1 MSDGKIQ
8 STLTGAAYDL
18 ANAGY
23 TSMPDAEENDEREA
37 ITSDNASLREAA
49 TQLPNRNDDIS
60 VRAYLDPSGKP
71 ADANEA
77 ITLSRAGRDYA
88 SATAAE
94 RLVAENDSSK
104 ALAARVD
111 ALRAEALG
119 KDPEAAEL
127 YGFDP
132 PKAEADKAAAGKVAN
147 EEPASQPPDDRGDPS
162 VAGLDP
168 EIEKALQHPQVRHA
182 IEAQLS
188 EAENTRQTYL
198 NGLAAATQIAQIS
211 FLSQFPELAGLAPEN
226 LPGALEQ
233 LSRQDPEKFARVQA
247 TVATTEQLFAQQGAE
262 SSRQAELA
270 RRNFENFARSED
282 ARFETL
288 MKGEARETQAAVA
301 AEIMA
306 SAKASGVEPAELT
319 RLFNSEPLMRNA
331 IFQRMM
337 YDAGKYR
344 LMMKAK
350 DAAVA
355 KPLPSVQRPGL
366 ARTPGEREQA
376 DLRTLSARL
385 SSSGDIKD
393 AVALYHAR
401 RSGKR

>member
-1 MSDGKIQ
+1 MTIETD
-8 STLTGAAYDL
+8 STLIGAAYDL

-23 TSMPDAEENDEREA
+23 TPMPDTGEKDEREA
-37 ITSDNASLREAA
+37 IAGDSASLREAA
-49 TQLPNRNDDIS
+49 MQLADGTDDIV
-60 VRAYLDPSGKP
+60 VRAYLGPDGRP
-71 ADANEA
+71 AAANEA

-88 SATAAE
+88 NATAAE
-94 RLVAENDSSK
+94 KLIAEDESSS

-111 ALRAEALG
+111 ALRAEALTN
-119 KDPEAAEL
+119 DPEAAEI

-132 PKAEADKAAAGKVAN
+132 PETRAGKAGSGKGGA
-147 EEPASQPPDDRGDPS
+147 EEPASEPPDARGDPGTT
-162 VAGLDP
+162 GLDP
-168 EIEKALQHPQVRHA
+168 ELEKALQHPQVRHA
-182 IEAQLS
+182 IEVQLS

-211 FLSQFPELAGLAPEN
+211 FLSQFPELAGLAPEH

-233 LSRQDPEKFARVQA
+233 LSRQDPAKFARVQGI
-247 TVATTEQLFAQQGAE
+247 VATTEQLFAQQRAE
-262 SSRQAELA
+262 SGRQAELG
-270 RRNFENFARSED
+270 RRNFETYAQSED
-282 ARFETL
+282 ARFETML
-288 MKGEARETQAAVA
+288 KGEARETQAAVA

-306 SAKASGVEPAELT
+306 SARASGVEPAELN

-331 IFQRMM
+331 VFQRMM

-350 DAAVA
+350 DAAIA
-355 KPLPSVQRPGL
+355 RSFPPVQRPGPSR
-366 ARTPGEREQA
+366 APGEREQA

-385 SSSGDIKD
+385 SSSGNIKD

-401 RSGKR
+401 RSNRR

>member
-1 MSDGKIQ
+1 MAGNTNIA
-8 STLTGAAYDL
+8 LTGAAYDL

-23 TSMPDAEENDEREA
+23 TSMPDPEEKNEGDA
-37 ITSDNASLREAA
+37 ITSDSASLREAA
-49 TQLPNRNDDIS
+49 AQLADRNDDVV
-60 VRAYLDPSGKP
+60 VREYLGPDGRPVG
-71 ADANEA
+71 ANEA

-88 SATAAE
+88 NATAAE
-94 RLVAENDSSK
+94 KLVAENGSSK

-111 ALRAEALG
+111 ALRAEALT
-119 KDPEAAEL
+119 KDPEAAEF

-132 PKAEADKAAAGKVAN
+132 PKAESDEDAASKVAA
-147 EEPASQPPDDRGDPS
+147 EEPAGEPSGDRGDPS

-182 IEAQLS
+182 IEEQVR

-198 NGLAAATQIAQIS
+198 NGLAAATQIAQVS
-211 FLSQFPELAGLAPEN
+211 FLGQFPELAGLAPEH

-233 LSRQDPEKFARVQA
+233 LSRHDPEKFARVQA
-247 TVATTEQLFAQQGAE
+247 MVATTEQLFAQQRAE
-262 SSRQAELA
+262 SSRQAELG
-270 RRNFENFARSED
+270 RRNFETYARSED
-282 ARFETL
+282 ARFATL
-288 MKGEARETQAAVA
+288 MKGEARETQALVA

-355 KPLPSVQRPGL
+355 KPLPPVQRPGL

-385 SSSGDIKD
+385 SSSGNIKD

-401 RSGKR
+401 KSGKR

>member
-1 MSDGKIQ
+1 MTNEAD

-18 ANAGY
+18 ASAGY
-23 TSMPDAEENDEREA
+23 APMPDAEDKGEREA
-37 ITSDNASLREAA
+37 IDSDSASLREAA
-49 TQLPNRNDDIS
+49 ARLPGRNDDVV
-60 VRAYLDPSGKP
+60 VREYLGPDGRP
-71 ADANEA
+71 AATNEA

-88 SATAAE
+88 GATAAE
-94 RLVAENDSSK
+94 KLVAENESSG

-111 ALRAEALG
+111 ALRSEALAN
-119 KDPEAAEL
+119 DPKAAET

-132 PKAEADKAAAGKVAN
+132 PEAGSDESGSGKGAT
-147 EEPASQPPDDRGDPS
+147 EKPASEPPDIPGDS
-162 VAGLDP
+162 AATGLDP
-168 EIEKALQHPQVRHA
+168 ELEKALQHPQVRHA
-182 IEAQLS
+182 LEQQLS
-188 EAENTRQTYL
+188 AVESTRQTYL
-198 NGLAAATQIAQIS
+198 NGLAAATQIAQVS
-211 FLSQFPELAGLAPEN
+211 FLGQFPELAALAPEH

-233 LSRQDPEKFARVQA
+233 LSRQDPEKFARVRA
-247 TVATTEQLFAQQGAE
+247 MVATTEQLLAQQRAE
-262 SSRQAELA
+262 SGRQAELG
-270 RRNFENFARSED
+270 RRNFETYARSED
-282 ARFETL
+282 ARFEAL

-350 DAAVA
+350 DAAIT
-355 KPLPSVQRPGL
+355 KSLPPVQRPGL
-366 ARTPGEREQA
+366 ARTPGEREQS
-376 DLRTLSARL
+376 DMRTLSARL

-401 RSGKR
+401 RSNRR